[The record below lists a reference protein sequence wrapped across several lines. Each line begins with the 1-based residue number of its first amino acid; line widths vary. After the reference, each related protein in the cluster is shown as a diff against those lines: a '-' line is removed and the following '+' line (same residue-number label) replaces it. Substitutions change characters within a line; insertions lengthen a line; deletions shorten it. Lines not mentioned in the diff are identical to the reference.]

1 MYVAAFLSESSPDV
15 SIRKHF
21 CRLLSASSDRA
32 CARQTRPRPHA
43 HSRDPS
49 ARHAFLIDNSMLVC
63 YTASQVMS
71 WHDSK
76 VHPPCLKAESRGV
89 QWISGRVRQLHNR
102 RRAQRV
108 TSSTST
114 KWQLTICIAREA
126 SHRKSTRCT

>member
-15 SIRKHF
+15 SIRKHS

-43 HSRDPS
+43 HNRDPS

-71 WHDSK
+71 WHD
-76 VHPPCLKAESRGV
+76 ANAY
-89 QWISGRVRQLHNR
+89 LHAQQYNR
-102 RRAQRV
+102 EVSNGSAV
-108 TSSTST
+108 ECANFTTDG
-114 KWQLTICIAREA
+114 APNA
-126 SHRKSTRCT
+126 